1 MDTGNLQ
8 SALNDFFTAFT
19 NEHSIIIITFLLV
32 SFLIGLFFGWW
43 QGRRGK
49 RKLRKDLK
57 QKESELIRVQ
67 AEYNAVQEQ
76 LGLKE
81 ADLTKA
87 NLAVEELKTEV
98 SRVEHEKA
106 QMRSALDESN
116 TNFENLKIANQT
128 QLSDIEALNEEIVKL
143 ESSNSQQAEQLENT
157 TANTVDVD
165 LSKVQ
170 SNYDHANLRLAAIE
184 EKLSRMERENSS
196 LKSEI
201 AGMKDSSIIS
211 FVDDEPS
218 DNDEEIVIEDVE
230 ARPEDMEFVSKEER
244 SILARQKIKAAF
256 GDRIVI
262 ASPNEKDDLKKING
276 VGTFIEQK
284 LNDIGIYTF
293 KQISQF
299 DAELIQQVTDAIEF
313 FPGRIK
319 RDDWVGQAKKL
330 S

>member
-1 MDTGNLQ
+1 MDRSKLET
-8 SALNDFFTAFT
+8 ALNDFFTEFT

-32 SFLIGLFFGWW
+32 SFLIGLLFGWW

-57 QKESELIRVQ
+57 QKETELITIQ
-67 AEYNAVQEQ
+67 AEHKAVQEQ

-87 NLAVEELKTEV
+87 NLEIEELKTQA
-98 SRVEHEKA
+98 SRIEHEKA
-106 QMRSALDESN
+106 QMRSALHEAN
-116 TNFENLKIANQT
+116 TNFENLKIENQT

-143 ESSNSQQAEQLENT
+143 EANSSQQAEQLESVA
-157 TANTVDVD
+157 ANAADVD

-170 SNYDHANLRLAAIE
+170 SNFDHANLRLAAIE

-201 AGMKDSSIIS
+201 AGMKDSSTIS
-211 FVDDEPS
+211 FVNDEPG
-218 DNDEEIVIEDVE
+218 DNDEIIIEDIE
-230 ARPEDMEFVSKEER
+230 ARPDDMEFVSKEER
-244 SILARQKIKAAF
+244 STLARQKIKAAF
-256 GDRIVI
+256 GNRLVI
-262 ASPNEKDDLKKING
+262 ASPDEKDDLKEING

-299 DAELIQQVTDAIEF
+299 DTELIEQVTDAIEF